1 MAVAVKERLSRRASV
16 ACSVFAQVEMD
27 YLSLLALAST
37 LDSVPTFDNIG
48 LEAYRP
54 RSPMQ
59 LEKKAAGIA
68 EDRSDLVSS
77 P

>member
-1 MAVAVKERLSRRASV
+1 MAVTVKERLLRGVSV
-16 ACSVFAQVEMD
+16 AYSALGQVDMY
-27 YLSLLALAST
+27 YLSLLALSST
-37 LDSVPTFDNIG
+37 LDSVPAFDHIG

-54 RSPMQ
+54 RPPMQ

-68 EDRSDLVSS
+68 EHRSDLVSS